1 MKLRDVSTRTSNLL
15 KREASA
21 CQQELHQPSSQEYLT
36 LAPRVSSQAWV
47 PFVSES
53 VMPFL
58 CMRINPKMICGETGR
73 ERERGVSINYAVCY
87 ILATTRQFTLGQHSL
102 VLSPWPSCSKYGSPF
117 VRGHLQGWFPNDF
130 DLVVLSTCLGEVQ
143 ELHKRT
149 LSLILVLWGSSA
161 PASMSRYHLHLWH
174 VHAPGLKT

>member
-1 MKLRDVSTRTSNLL
+1 MSPPGHQIYSNEKLQHANRSCTNHPRRNISHWLPGSPRKPGCISSRNLACLFCGRTGGERDTS
-15 KREASA
+15 
-21 CQQELHQPSSQEYLT
+21 LHIMGIT
-36 LAPRVSSQAWV
+36 LRS
-47 PFVSES
+47 
-53 VMPFL
+53 
-58 CMRINPKMICGETGR
+58 
-73 ERERGVSINYAVCY
+73 